1 MSKLSNKKVSAKAAL
16 ALTAASIVLLLLVN
30 GRWLGNARLLEISGG
45 AGILDLEMGYSPG
58 RAYGML
64 TAYGSAGRAFYL
76 RRIIPLDMLFGVVYF
91 LCFTCLT
98 RLFLQKKAP
107 RPSHRAFYALP
118 ALTLLFD
125 YAENLL
131 AAVMLWKYSQ
141 QLTALCRIASCMT
154 VVKYVFTVG
163 SIAAILGLW
172 LAGILARRKH

>member
-1 MSKLSNKKVSAKAAL
+1 MSKLSNKKISAKAAL

-30 GRWLGNARLLEISGG
+30 GGWLGNARLLEISGG

-58 RAYGML
+58 RAYGLL
-64 TAYGSAGRAFYL
+64 TAYGSEGRAFYL
-76 RRIIPLDMLFGVVYF
+76 QRILPLDMLFGVVYF
-91 LCFTCLT
+91 LCFICLM
-98 RLFLQKKAP
+98 RLFLQQKAP

-131 AAVMLWKYSQ
+131 SAVMLWQYPQ

-154 VVKYVFTVG
+154 VVKYLFTVA
-163 SIAAILGLW
+163 SIAAILGL
-172 LAGILARRKH
+172 GISSVLARRKR